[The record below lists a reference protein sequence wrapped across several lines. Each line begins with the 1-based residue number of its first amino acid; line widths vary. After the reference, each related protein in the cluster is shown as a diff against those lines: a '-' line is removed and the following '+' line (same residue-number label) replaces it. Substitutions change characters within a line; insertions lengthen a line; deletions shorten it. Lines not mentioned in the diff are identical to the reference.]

1 MKSLMICLAL
11 ILSLAVGAAAGEYSL
26 SVTGSGHPGT
36 ALNFTVKGPA
46 NPHAVAFLGISP
58 LPGTTVF
65 PFVTMDLAMPI
76 WASGMGALNDG
87 KVSHKVMVPTNWPP
101 FLTLPFYAQSVV
113 VMPAGPGHQ
122 AVTTNVVK
130 FLVTGK

>member
-1 MKSLMICLAL
+1 MKSLIISLAL
-11 ILSLAVGAAAGEYSL
+11 VLSLAVGATAGEYAL
-26 SVTGSGHPGT
+26 SVTGSGNPGT
-36 ALNFTVKGPA
+36 PLNFTVKGPSDP
-46 NPHAVAFLGISP
+46 NAVAFLGISP

-76 WASGMGALNDG
+76 WASGMGSLNDG
-87 KVSHKVMVPTNWPP
+87 KVSHKVVVPKDWPP

-113 VMPAGPGHQ
+113 VMPKGAGHQ